1 MRKDQIFVLLLIVI
15 LPLSG
20 CVDGAIGDA
29 DAQDSTE
36 SNGTNIVN
44 NYYNN
49 TTLSNNQFDY
59 KYLSFDEEL
68 ENGNWNNTINPWSHQ
83 PQSSYVLM
91 GSFNTTG
98 GSLFSVIYSA
108 NACEQ
113 TSGWTSST
121 NDCRFAI
128 QSTCGDV
135 VIPYQY
141 FPSITS
147 ETTSYM
153 LSGTAASNCTHTVYS
168 GTSIDQLDSN
178 DYIRLHYE
186 IGFKQIP
193 ISPY

>member
-20 CVDGAIGDA
+20 CVDGTIGDA

-36 SNGTNIVN
+36 SNTTTIVN

-49 TTLSNNQFDY
+49 TTTPNTQIDY

-68 ENGNWNNTINPWSHQ
+68 ENGEWNNTITPWNYQ
-83 PQSSYVLM
+83 QQSPNVLI

-98 GSLFSVIYSA
+98 GHLFSVIYSA
-108 NACEQ
+108 HACEQ
-113 TSGWTSST
+113 TSGWSSSQ
-121 NDCRFAI
+121 DCRFYI
-128 QSTCGDV
+128 KSTCGDV

-141 FPSITS
+141 FPFGTS

-153 LSGTAASNCTHTVYS
+153 LSGTAASNCTHEVFS
-168 GTSIDQLDSN
+168 SMSVDQLDSN

>member
-1 MRKDQIFVLLLIVI
+1 MQKDQIFVLLLIVL

-20 CVDGAIGDA
+20 CMDGAIGDA
-29 DAQDSTE
+29 DAQDSSE
-36 SNGTNIVN
+36 SSTTTIVN

-49 TTLSNNQFDY
+49 TTISSAQIDY

-68 ENGNWNNTINPWSHQ
+68 ENGEWNNTINPWNYQ
-83 PQSSYVLM
+83 QQSPHVLM

-98 GSLFSVIYSA
+98 GHLFSVIYSA

-113 TSGWTSST
+113 TSGWVSS
-121 NDCRFAI
+121 NNCLFYI
-128 QSTCGDV
+128 MSTCGDV
-135 VIPYQY
+135 VNPYQV
-141 FPSITS
+141 FPIGTS

-153 LSGTAASNCTHTVYS
+153 LFGTATSNCTHSVYS
-168 GTSIDQLDSN
+168 GENINQLDSN
-178 DYIRLHYE
+178 DVIRLHYE